1 MFSDRFSGIRGQ
13 RRACKGENREGER
26 GGEWRDGG
34 ARFGDGR
41 GNGEWKEE
49 RGMMA
54 EVHLRQRDASGG
66 WKTDGHQGCSN
77 QGKKLTGAEIRSTH

>member
-1 MFSDRFSGIRGQ
+1 MGKEGLVRGKIG
-13 RRACKGENREGER
+13 RGNGEGN
-26 GGEWRDGG
+26 GGMGR